1 VRRYRTYTDADFRKL
16 REIEALRFLGF
27 TRTQIKSLL
36 RGGRA
41 DIIEAIHA
49 QRLTVEHSLKQLAR
63 ASEVLAESETYL
75 RSGDQ
80 PSPLLAVREWNAMIA
95 AEIGDDPETIA
106 AVALGWKPRAMW
118 PTE

>member
-63 ASEVLAESETYL
+63 ASEMLAESEPTCAAAISRVRFSL
-75 RSGDQ
+75 CASGM
-80 PSPLLAVREWNAMIA
+80 R
-95 AEIGDDPETIA
+95 
-106 AVALGWKPRAMW
+106 
-118 PTE
+118 